1 MSVWGTWLATVMLL
15 PAVAVAAFG
24 VVFLVAARGRDAKVR
39 QAWIGVAFLVGLAL
53 ILLFN
58 AIKEP
63 DAVALWIPLTVTA
76 AGLIAGTVAGLDA
89 WRRRATERP
98 AE

>member
-1 MSVWGTWLATVMLL
+1 MSVWGTWLATLVLL

-53 ILLFN
+53 LLLFN
-58 AIKEP
+58 AVKEP

-76 AGLIAGTVAGLDA
+76 VGLIAGTVAGVDA
-89 WRRRATERP
+89 WRRRTRRSP